1 MFIVKKHSDHDVF
14 WFYVTVLE
22 ITLVRLTGWLV
33 FSSIW
38 LLKTKMSE
46 FNDMIKAFGKELFYN
61 EYYTLWY
68 LDRVE
73 SILRFSVSSIWEHYL
88 VFWNSLELYGLVL

>member
-1 MFIVKKHSDHDVF
+1 MFIVKKHLDHDVF
-14 WFYVTVLE
+14 WFYVTVLK
-22 ITLVRLTGWLV
+22 ITLVKVTGWLV
-33 FSSIW
+33 CSSIW

-68 LDRVE
+68 LDRIE
-73 SILRFSVSSIWEHYL
+73 NIF
-88 VFWNSLELYGLVL
+88 